1 LERRGRK
8 DRRQGAVA
16 FISLALALGSA
27 LAPTFTYAALGRQ
40 AESTDVDQKMLHARK
55 GVRPGAEF
63 TVHELTLPSGTVVRE
78 FIGPDGRVFAV
89 AWRGPTLP
97 DLKQIFG
104 DDNLQAFLST
114 PPEERS
120 ARKSRTVRG
129 QDLVV
134 HSTGSARFF
143 TGFAYKPSL
152 KPRAV
157 REEDIR

>member
-1 LERRGRK
+1 MERRGRE

-16 FISLALALGSA
+16 AVLLTLALAPACS
-27 LAPTFTYAALGRQ
+27 YAALGRQ
-40 AESTDVDQKMLHARK
+40 AGSTDVDQKMLHARK
-55 GVRPGAEF
+55 SVRPGVDF

-78 FIGPDGRVFAV
+78 FVGADGRVFAV

-97 DLKQIFG
+97 DLQQIFG
-104 DDNLQAFLST
+104 DDNLRTFLSAQ
-114 PPEERS
+114 PEHRS
-120 ARKSRTVRG
+120 PRKSRTVRS

-143 TGFAYKPSL
+143 TGFAYIPSL
-152 KPRAV
+152 MPPRV

>member
-1 LERRGRK
+1 MERCSRQ
-8 DRRQGAVA
+8 DRRQGAIA
-16 FISLALALGSA
+16 AIAAALFLALAPA
-27 LAPTFTYAALGRQ
+27 LAFGALGRQ
-40 AESTDVDQKMLHARK
+40 AASTDVDQKALHALK
-55 GVRPGAEF
+55 SVRPGADF

-78 FIGPDGRVFAV
+78 FVGADGRVFAV

-104 DDNLQAFLST
+104 DDNLQTFLSAR
-114 PPEERS
+114 PSEHSP
-120 ARKSRTVRG
+120 RKSRTVRQ

-143 TGFAYKPSL
+143 TGFAYIPSL
-152 KPRAV
+152 KPGSV

>member
-1 LERRGRK
+1 MERRGRE

-16 FISLALALGSA
+16 ALLVTLALAPAFSYG
-27 LAPTFTYAALGRQ
+27 ALGRQ
-40 AESTDVDQKMLHARK
+40 AESTDVDQKMLQARK
-55 GVRPGAEF
+55 AIRPGAEF

-78 FIGPDGRVFAV
+78 FVGPDGRVFAI

-104 DDNLQAFLST
+104 DDNLQTFLSS
-114 PPEERS
+114 PPAQRS
-120 ARKSRTVRG
+120 PRKSRTVRS

-143 TGFAYKPSL
+143 TGFAFIPSMM
-152 KPRAV
+152 PRSV

>member
-1 LERRGRK
+1 MERRGRE

-16 FISLALALGSA
+16 ALLVALALAPA
-27 LAPTFTYAALGRQ
+27 LSYGALGREAQ
-40 AESTDVDQKMLHARK
+40 STDVDQKMLHAQK
-55 GVRPGAEF
+55 AIRPGAAF
-63 TVHELTLPSGTVVRE
+63 TLHELTLPSGTVVRE
-78 FIGPDGRVFAV
+78 FVGPDGRVFAV

-104 DDNLQAFLST
+104 DDNLKIFLSS
-114 PPEERS
+114 PPEQRS
-120 ARKSRTVRG
+120 PRKSRTVRS

-143 TGFAYKPSL
+143 TGFAYIPSL
-152 KPRAV
+152 MPRSV